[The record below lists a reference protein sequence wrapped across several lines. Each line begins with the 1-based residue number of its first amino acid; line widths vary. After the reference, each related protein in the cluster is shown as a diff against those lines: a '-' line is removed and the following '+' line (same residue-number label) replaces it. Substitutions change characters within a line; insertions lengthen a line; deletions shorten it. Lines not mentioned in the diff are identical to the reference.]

1 MSLTIVDAII
11 LIVILLGGVVGFKNG
26 AIKELVKFVGIIVV
40 LLVSF
45 AFKDELMVLLYENL
59 PFFDFFGVIKGL
71 SSINILLYQIVAF
84 LIIFAA
90 LTFILR
96 VLLVITGLIE
106 WLLKLTVFLGA
117 ISKIVGIFVGLL
129 EYYVYVFIALYILST
144 PALNISYIEESK
156 IGNAIL
162 NNTPILTKLVDNTI
176 TTYTDVWKTVRKEKT
191 NEEKNKEILEKLQN
205 NKLINIE
212 SAKKLI
218 ESNKISIKDITFL
231 KKYETE

>member
-191 NEEKNKEILEKLQN
+191 NEEKNKEILETLLN

>member
-1 MSLTIVDAII
+1 MNLTIVDAII

-26 AIKELVKFVGIIVV
+26 AIKELVKFIGIIVV
-40 LLVSF
+40 LLISF
-45 AFKDELMVLLYENL
+45 AFKDELMVILYENL
-59 PFFDFFGVIKGL
+59 PFFDFFGIIKGL
-71 SSINILLYQIVAF
+71 SSINILLYQIIAF

-156 IGNAIL
+156 VGNAIL
-162 NNTPILTKLVDNTI
+162 NNTPVLTKLVDNTI
-176 TTYTDVWKTVRKEKT
+176 TTYTDVWKTVRKKKT
-191 NEEKNKEILEKLQN
+191 NEEKNKEILETLLN

-218 ESNKISIKDITFL
+218 ESNKITIKDNTFL
-231 KKYETE
+231 KKYENE